1 MKWVDYLKV
10 RASFGLTGR
19 DNTKAWQWMQNYAVD
34 KDKGPIFGVN
44 TSTNAGNHITINKEI
59 SAVNRDA
66 HWDKSYKAN
75 FGLDFNVLNN
85 RLSFNIDGYYE
96 WNREMLLPYSASIPG
111 TEIGRA
117 SCRERVY
124 LCV

>member
-1 MKWVDYLKV
+1 M
-10 RASFGLTGR
+10 
-19 DNTKAWQWMQNYAVD
+19 
-34 KDKGPIFGVN
+34 
-44 TSTNAGNHITINKEI
+44 
-59 SAVNRDA
+59 A

-111 TEIGRA
+111 TVGTQSANFNYWRVGHIWYGVI
-117 SCRERVY
+117 CDLER
-124 LCV
+124 